1 MTSSEASTVLIVGAS
16 RGLGLGLV
24 QRHLERGWRV
34 IATARGA
41 SEALDALAAEA
52 DGRLAIET
60 LDVTRPEQIAALA
73 DRLSGTRLD
82 LLFVNAGVTHNPA
95 QPVGEMSDEEFMHVL
110 RSNALGPIRAV
121 EQLGGL
127 VPPGG
132 TVAVMTSG
140 LGSVANNE
148 SGGLEAY
155 RASKAAL
162 NTMLRSLAARRSDGR
177 ICYLAVD
184 PGWVLTD
191 MGGPDAPL
199 DVDTSTR
206 GIADMLEA
214 RRGQA
219 GVAFVT
225 HENKVVPW

>member
-1 MTSSEASTVLIVGAS
+1 MTSNEASTVLIVGAS

-34 IATARGA
+34 IATVRGR
-41 SEALDALAAEA
+41 SEALEGLAAEA
-52 DGRLAIET
+52 GGRLRIET

-73 DRLSGTRLD
+73 EQLSGTRLD
-82 LLFVNAGVTHNPA
+82 LLFVNAGVTHNGA

-110 RSNALGPIRAV
+110 RSNALGPIRVV
-121 EQLGGL
+121 ERLGGL
-127 VPPGG
+127 VPAGG

-162 NTMLRSLAARRSDGR
+162 NTMLRSLAARKSASR

-199 DVDTSTR
+199 DVGTSTR

-225 HENKVVPW
+225 HENKAVAW

>member
-1 MTSSEASTVLIVGAS
+1 MTSSEASTVLIAGAS

-34 IATARGA
+34 IATVRGR
-41 SEALDALAAEA
+41 SDALDALAAEA

-60 LDVTRPEQIAALA
+60 LDVTEPEQIAALA
-73 DRLSGTRLD
+73 DRLSGMRLD

-95 QPVGEMSDEEFMHVL
+95 QPASEMADEMFMHVL
-110 RSNALGPIRAV
+110 HSNALGPIRVV
-121 EQLGGL
+121 ERLGGL

-162 NTMLRSLAARRSDGR
+162 NTMLRSLAVRKRASG
-177 ICYLAVD
+177 IGYLAVD

-191 MGGPDAPL
+191 MGGPEAPL
-199 DVDTSTR
+199 DVETSTR

-225 HENKVVPW
+225 HQNKVVPW

>member
-24 QRHLERGWRV
+24 RRHLERGWRV
-34 IATARGA
+34 IATVRGR

-52 DGRLAIET
+52 DGRLAVET
-60 LDVTRPEQIAALA
+60 LDVTEPEQIAALA
-73 DRLSGTRLD
+73 ERLSGTRLD

-95 QPVGEMSDEEFMHVL
+95 QPIGEMSEGEFMHVL
-110 RSNALGPIRAV
+110 RSNAYGPIRVV
-121 EQLGGL
+121 ERLGEL
-127 VPPGG
+127 VTAGG

-162 NTMLRSLAARRSDGR
+162 NTMLRSLAVRKGDRR

-191 MGGPDAPL
+191 MGGPEAPL

>member
-1 MTSSEASTVLIVGAS
+1 MTSSGTSTVLIAGAS

-24 QRHLERGWRV
+24 RRHLERGWRV
-34 IATARGA
+34 IATARGP

-52 DGRLAIET
+52 GDRLTIET

-73 DRLSGTRLD
+73 ERLSGTRLD

-95 QPVGEMSDEEFMHVL
+95 QPIGEMPDEAFMHVL
-110 RSNALGPIRAV
+110 RSNAYGPIRVV
-121 EQLGGL
+121 ERLGEL

-162 NTMLRSLAARRSDGR
+162 NTMLRSLAARKRDSG

-191 MGGPDAPL
+191 MSGPEAPL

-214 RRGQA
+214 RRGQTGA
-219 GVAFVT
+219 AFVT
-225 HENKVVPW
+225 HENTVVPW

>member
-34 IATARGA
+34 IATVRGR
-41 SEALDALAAEA
+41 SEALEALAAKA

-60 LDVTRPEQIAALA
+60 LDVTDPEQITALA
-73 DRLSGTRLD
+73 ERLSGTRID

-95 QPVGEMSDEEFMHVL
+95 QPIGEMGDGEFMHVL
-110 RSNALGPIRAV
+110 RSNAYGPIRVV
-121 EQLGGL
+121 ERLGEL
-127 VPPGG
+127 VPAGG

-162 NTMLRSLAARRSDGR
+162 NTMLRSLAARKKATG

-199 DVDTSTR
+199 DVGTSTR
-206 GIADMLEA
+206 GIVDMLDD

-225 HENKVVPW
+225 HENKTVPW

>member
-1 MTSSEASTVLIVGAS
+1 MTSTEASTVLIVGAS

-34 IATARGA
+34 IATVRGR
-41 SEALDALAAEA
+41 SEALEGLAAEA
-52 DGRLAIET
+52 GEQLRIET
-60 LDVTRPEQIAALA
+60 LDVTQPKQIAALA
-73 DRLSGTRLD
+73 ERLSDTQLD
-82 LLFVNAGVTHNPA
+82 LLFVNAGVTHNGA

-110 RSNALGPIRAV
+110 RSNALGPIRVV
-121 EQLGGL
+121 ERLGGL
-127 VPPGG
+127 VPAGG

-148 SGGLEAY
+148 TGGLEAY

-162 NTMLRSLAARRSDGR
+162 NTMLRSLAARKTASR

-199 DVDTSTR
+199 DVGTSTR

-225 HENKVVPW
+225 HENKTVAW

>member
-1 MTSSEASTVLIVGAS
+1 MTSSESSTVLIVGAS

-24 QRHLERGWRV
+24 RRHLESGWQV
-34 IATARGA
+34 IATARGR
-41 SEALDALAAEA
+41 SDALDALAGEF
-52 DGRLAIET
+52 DGRLRVDT
-60 LDVTRPEQIAALA
+60 LDVTVPEQIEALA
-73 DRLSGTRLD
+73 NRLSGTRLD
-82 LLFVNAGVTHNPA
+82 VLFVNAGVTHNPA
-95 QPVGEMSDEEFMHVL
+95 QPIGEMPDGEFMHVL
-110 RSNALGPIRAV
+110 RSNAYGPIRVV
-121 EQLGGL
+121 ERLGGL
-127 VPPGG
+127 VNAGG

-162 NTMLRSLAARRSDGR
+162 NTMLRSLAARKKDCG

-206 GIADMLEA
+206 GIVDMLQA

-225 HENKVVPW
+225 HENTVVPW